1 MGWLLAPLEV
11 AAPDVTE
18 LPRLR
23 GAVQQAPDRRAA
35 PAQIAK
41 QRALSHAL
49 KAMRDAVQRDAG
61 FGPRQPHPDQHEAVA
76 VDPA

>member
-1 MGWLLAPLEV
+1 LGWLIATLEV

-23 GAVQQAPDRRAA
+23 GAVQQVPDRRAA

-41 QRALSHAL
+41 QRALSHVL
-49 KAMRDAVQRDAG
+49 KAVRDAVQRDAR
-61 FGPRQPHPDQHEAVA
+61 FCPRQPHPDQHEAVA